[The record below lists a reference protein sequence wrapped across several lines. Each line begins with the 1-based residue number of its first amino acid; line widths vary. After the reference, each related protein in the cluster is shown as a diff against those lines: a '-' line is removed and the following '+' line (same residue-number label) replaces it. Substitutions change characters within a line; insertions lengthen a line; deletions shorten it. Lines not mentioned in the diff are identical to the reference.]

1 MHRATDPGEAVL
13 VSLDARGRLAGVQM
27 SGLPDELRRPE
38 ALATAV
44 DRAFRRAVLAGRP
57 PRARSDGPPPPARRA
72 PAHPP
77 RPVRQDRSGLG
88 PSAAT
93 LERERVHAADRLTG
107 STPAEPDLTP
117 TGMSANECVR
127 VVLHPASS
135 NGRVEVDA
143 GWLSQAPAPKVAAAV
158 TEAFAAAYE
167 RRDR

>member
-1 MHRATDPGEAVL
+1 VHRATDPSEGVL
-13 VSLDARGRLAGVQM
+13 VSLDTRGRLAGVQM

-44 DRAFRRAVLAGRP
+44 DRAFRRAVLAEHP
-57 PRARSDGPPPPARRA
+57 SRARGDGPPPPARRG
-72 PAHPP
+72 PANPP
-77 RPVRQDRSGLG
+77 RPVREDRSGLG

-93 LERERVHAADRLTG
+93 LERQRVHAADRLTG
-107 STPAEPDLTP
+107 IAPAEPDLTP
-117 TGMSANECVR
+117 TGLSANECVR
-127 VVLHPASS
+127 VTLHPAGS

-143 GWLSQAPAPKVAAAV
+143 GWLSQAPAQKVAAAV